1 MRSLAEFWKLLGK
14 AVWRAYDRN
23 CGSTA
28 KAAAYSG
35 LLALFPV
42 LAALTAVLVQM
53 RANEIV
59 GVISANLSEV
69 LPPGTEQMIFDQFV
83 IKGEKP
89 IGILIVAVVLA
100 AWAASGF
107 MSSLVDGFNQV
118 YGVEGRPWARQI
130 GASFALVFA
139 CALPVIGAS
148 ALILFGERIQR
159 SIAWEPLAGGVAL
172 LFRFARI
179 FIALGGM
186 VLVTGL
192 LYYWGPNR
200 KQSWRNVWPGAWIA
214 TVLWLTATAA
224 FGWYVQNIAG
234 YNVMYGSI
242 GTVIALLVWIYLLAF
257 IACAG
262 CAFNAVREK

>member
-1 MRSLAEFWKLLGK
+1 MIPLADFWKLLGK
-14 AVWRAYDRN
+14 AVWHAYDRN

-42 LAALTAVLVQM
+42 LAALAAVLVQL
-53 RANEIV
+53 RAVEML

-69 LPPGTEQMIFDQFV
+69 LPPGTEQLILDKFV
-83 IKGEKP
+83 TSGQKP
-89 IGILIVAVVLA
+89 IGILVVAVLLA

-118 YGVEGRPWARQI
+118 YGIEGRPWARQI
-130 GASFALVFA
+130 GASFLLVFV

-159 SIAWEPLAGGVAL
+159 GIAWEPLAGGVEA
-172 LFRFARI
+172 LFRFLRI
-179 FIALGGM
+179 FIALGGV

-192 LYYWGPNR
+192 LYYLGPNR
-200 KQSWRNVWPGAWIA
+200 KQNWRNVWPGAWIA
-214 TVLWLTATAA
+214 TVLWLVATGA
-224 FGWYVQNIAG
+224 FAWYVRNIAE

-242 GTVIALLVWIYLLAF
+242 GAVIALLVWIYLLAF